1 EPVSRRLSDDEDEDE
16 DKPLF
21 DANLDS
27 DVDDIFKSL
36 APEEAQREVSGAAA
50 VDKTPPPPP
59 QEEEEKADL
68 DEIFARARE
77 EAAKDPAKD
86 ISFEPAAAKAPP
98 QEKAEKPLPSRRLED
113 DEDEDKPLFEGGVDD
128 DIEEIFSNLAPE
140 EAQREVVKPAL
151 EAEKPTDTGELEV
164 IHAQKD
170 KPAPQPPPQPAPAT
184 ATASDL
190 DRPVKETAMF
200 AKPDLE
206 PKPPLGPDGKPIK
219 ELKEFGRLSG
229 KSAAEPAT
237 SADAVGTMKTVG
249 KLLLDVSVVES
260 IIKAEEEQRTIG
272 ANLATAR
279 VISAARGEGIQS
291 LLNHID
297 TFPNVYGSL
306 IVGHD
311 GLVIAAS
318 TRSDMDKDTLGVLS
332 TALLSTSNLGTN
344 KLEIGKLRQ
353 MVLLTD
359 LKGELKVTVLTDVDV
374 GILAVFADQF
384 EIGGLDRLIESIQ
397 ETING

>member
-1 EPVSRRLSDDEDEDE
+1 
-16 DKPLF
+16 
-21 DANLDS
+21 
-27 DVDDIFKSL
+27 
-36 APEEAQREVSGAAA
+36 
-50 VDKTPPPPP
+50 KTP
-59 QEEEEKADL
+59 
-68 DEIFARARE
+68 
-77 EAAKDPAKD
+77 AK
-86 ISFEPAAAKAPP
+86 E
-98 QEKAEKPLPSRRLED
+98 
-113 DEDEDKPLFEGGVDD
+113 
-128 DIEEIFSNLAPE
+128 
-140 EAQREVVKPAL
+140 
-151 EAEKPTDTGELEV
+151 EKPTDTGELEV
-164 IHAQKD
+164 VAAKEASPAP
-170 KPAPQPPPQPAPAT
+170 KPAPTAPLPN
-184 ATASDL
+184 DL
-190 DRPVKETAMF
+190 
-200 AKPDLE
+200 AKPVDETSMFRLDMSALNDTA
-206 PKPPLGPDGKPIK
+206 PQAPPGPTPAKAK

-229 KSAAEPAT
+229 RSAAEPTTA
-237 SADAVGTMKTVG
+237 ADSVGTMKTVG

-260 IIKAEEEQRTIG
+260 IIKAEEEHRTIG

-359 LKGELKVTVLTDVDV
+359 LRGELKVTVLTDVDV

>member
-1 EPVSRRLSDDEDEDE
+1 MWRPR
-16 DKPLF
+16 K
-21 DANLDS
+21 
-27 DVDDIFKSL
+27 
-36 APEEAQREVSGAAA
+36 AAA
-50 VDKTPPPPP
+50 
-59 QEEEEKADL
+59 
-68 DEIFARARE
+68 
-77 EAAKDPAKD
+77 
-86 ISFEPAAAKAPP
+86 AAA
-98 QEKAEKPLPSRRLED
+98 QTPLPND
-113 DEDEDKPLFEGGVDD
+113 
-128 DIEEIFSNLAPE
+128 LA
-140 EAQREVVKPAL
+140 K
-151 EAEKPTDTGELEV
+151 
-164 IHAQKD
+164 
-170 KPAPQPPPQPAPAT
+170 
-184 ATASDL
+184 
-190 DRPVKETAMF
+190 PVKETSMF
-200 AKPDLE
+200 TKPDLSSIPDAAPAE
-206 PKPPLGPDGKPIK
+206 GTPAKPK

-229 KSAAEPAT
+229 RSAAEPST
-237 SADAVGTMKTVG
+237 PADSVGTMKTVG

-260 IIKAEEEQRTIG
+260 IIKAEEEHRTIG

-318 TRSDMDKDTLGVLS
+318 TRSDMDRDTLGVLS

-384 EIGGLDRLIESIQ
+384 EIGGLDRLIDAIQ